1 MEGGVMRIRS
11 LGLTVFVVLAVAA
24 VPAASARAPVAHAAG
39 KCSYGNGRSYGYS
52 YLTFLWVYK
61 TSCAN
66 GRTIAHK
73 HGHVRGWHCTTKK
86 LDQSPVQYDAKVT
99 CKSGHREVQWEY
111 TQNT

>member
-1 MEGGVMRIRS
+1 MLARCFRS
-11 LGLTVFVVLAVAA
+11 LALTMFVVLALIV
-24 VPAASARAPVAHAAG
+24 VPTSSARVPIAHATG

-52 YLTFLWVYK
+52 YLTFLWVFR

-73 HGHVRGWHCTTKK
+73 HGHVRGWRCTKK
-86 LDQSPVQYDAKVT
+86 ILDRAPVQYDAQVT
-99 CKSGHREVQWEY
+99 CKSGSRQVQWKF